1 MVLTLRASALLSRS
15 SSGPGASGARA
26 ARPTASF
33 SLEPPQEAIVREGG
47 ASALV
52 ASFIEEDRREAEA
65 EAEANRTDAAAAAA
79 ATAAL
84 KLRSVAKGAK
94 QTVASRKERAKDAAQ
109 HALAL
114 SESFGDH
121 SVVSGDALESGDVGA
136 VLAVVSGGGKPVPG
150 TRWVEYVD
158 EEDYVGTTYYH
169 NLDTGESVW
178 EPPEEVLAS
187 QKHKQKRLLA
197 GMGVESFSE
206 KARESLVGSFIEEQ
220 RKEQE
225 LAARNARASA
235 SRKRRIAA
243 REAEARRLAAA
254 EREAERKAME
264 ELLAA
269 EEAARPPPP
278 APLTAIL
285 DASSGENNAVLQF
298 ARYLG
303 MDPKEDSSLLWIA
316 QQAMLAA
323 LPAGWTEVTDPSTGD
338 VYYHCEETGQSDW
351 EHPAEA
357 QYKTLYLQ
365 LKKGQTERLNEVGT
379 DGVRKTW
386 GGDPI
391 ALHVHTHTK
400 PMTGAEIR
408 LERATKRGERRRRWE
423 EMMERKERNRARKE
437 RRIAKVALR
446 VQRVWRSKRFR
457 RRMETRG
464 LQRGAAIILQAAARG
479 LIARQRVCRWLR
491 GDLEREVSL
500 FAAAHARYSHFEL
513 DRISVVSEHRT
524 QLSPGL
530 ATKLVV
536 LQLERFFSRITTAVI
551 AVTARLRSTSS
562 DGGVATISA
571 AG

>member
-235 SRKRRIAA
+235 SRPAALQVHACGASEAHARGSIRRPRSFTRPPPRPPPHAPAHAPPSPLRGRYLHDLPHHHVIHVPLL
-243 REAEARRLAAA
+243 EQ
-254 EREAERKAME
+254 
-264 ELLAA
+264 ELLAHF
-269 EEAARPPPP
+269 
-278 APLTAIL
+278 IVVHL
-285 DASSGENNAVLQF
+285 D
-298 ARYLG
+298 
-303 MDPKEDSSLLWIA
+303 
-316 QQAMLAA
+316 
-323 LPAGWTEVTDPSTGD
+323 
-338 VYYHCEETGQSDW
+338 
-351 EHPAEA
+351 
-357 QYKTLYLQ
+357 
-365 LKKGQTERLNEVGT
+365 
-379 DGVRKTW
+379 
-386 GGDPI
+386 
-391 ALHVHTHTK
+391 
-400 PMTGAEIR
+400 
-408 LERATKRGERRRRWE
+408 
-423 EMMERKERNRARKE
+423 
-437 RRIAKVALR
+437 
-446 VQRVWRSKRFR
+446 
-457 RRMETRG
+457 
-464 LQRGAAIILQAAARG
+464 
-479 LIARQRVCRWLR
+479 
-491 GDLEREVSL
+491 
-500 FAAAHARYSHFEL
+500 
-513 DRISVVSEHRT
+513 
-524 QLSPGL
+524 
-530 ATKLVV
+530 
-536 LQLERFFSRITTAVI
+536 
-551 AVTARLRSTSS
+551 
-562 DGGVATISA
+562 
-571 AG
+571 